1 MSGIVT
7 QFHVSTAAARLALAR
22 IDRNVDRA
30 SMWTVR
36 EAGRIVKREA
46 KAKAPVWKGPGVTR
60 KQLRNG
66 PKVVSR
72 NAPVKGLLKAS
83 IHSRKQLKK
92 LGPGGY
98 ENAVAPR
105 GDRVHLYSGKAEA
118 RHGYMAAA
126 SSAATARIPAIA
138 AKAYLRA
145 TNRR

>member
-1 MSGIVT
+1 MSISA
-7 QFHVSTAAARLALAR
+7 QFRVSTKATRLALAN

-30 SMWTVR
+30 SMWSVR

-46 KAKAPVWKGPGVTR
+46 MAKAPVWKGKGVTR

-66 PKVVSR
+66 PNVVNS

-83 IHSRKQLKK
+83 IKSRKRLKK
-92 LGPGGY
+92 LAPGSY

-105 GDRVHLYSGKAEA
+105 GPRVRLYSGKAEA
-118 RHGYMAAA
+118 RHGFMAA
-126 SSAATARIPAIA
+126 SQSAATARMPAIA

-145 TNRR
+145 TQRR